1 LSDTS
6 AADPDARVAE
16 GIRVHGWA
24 RVPGYAPPG
33 DWQGLAAE
41 ARRMRDHG
49 AFRHAG
55 VGRGAGFRVRPE
67 VRSDHVLWID
77 PDAATRRQRAWLSR
91 MEALRRALNERLW
104 LGLFTYEAH
113 LAVYPPGA
121 FYATHLDRFE
131 GARHRL
137 VTVIL
142 YLNEAWSES
151 DGGALR
157 VFLDAPDP
165 PPFEEVRPEG
175 GTLVAF
181 LSGEH
186 PHEVLPAH
194 RERWSVVGWFT
205 GRE

>member
-1 LSDTS
+1 M
-6 AADPDARVAE
+6 AE
-16 GIRVHGWA
+16 EILAHGWA
-24 RVPGYAPPG
+24 RVPGYAPEAR
-33 DWQGLAAE
+33 WKGLAAE

-49 AFRHAG
+49 SFRHAG

-67 VRSDHVLWID
+67 IRSDHVLWID
-77 PDAATRRQRAWLSR
+77 PETSTRRQRAWLDR

-104 LGLFTYEAH
+104 LGLFGYEAH

-131 GARHRL
+131 GARHRR
-137 VTVIL
+137 VTTLL
-142 YLNEAWSES
+142 YLNEDWADA
-151 DGGALR
+151 DGGVLR
-157 VFLDAPDP
+157 LYRGEPDAPP
-165 PPFEEVRPEG
+165 WEEIAPRG

-181 LSGEH
+181 LSDAL

-205 GRE
+205 ERA